1 MVTVWRTCCYD
12 RRCRSTMGLQPV
24 DTEAAK
30 EVFVDPVAKKGD
42 FSAHLAFPFAE
53 VPKRAS
59 AIASYRLL

>member
-1 MVTVWRTCCYD
+1 
-12 RRCRSTMGLQPV
+12 MGLQPV